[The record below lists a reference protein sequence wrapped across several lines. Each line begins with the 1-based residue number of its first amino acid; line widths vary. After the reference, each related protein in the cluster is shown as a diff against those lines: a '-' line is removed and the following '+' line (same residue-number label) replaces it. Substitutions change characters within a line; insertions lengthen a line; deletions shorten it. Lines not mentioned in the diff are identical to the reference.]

1 MSKQQAFYRQKL
13 TNQAKKRVL
22 NGMPLIQQED
32 CLDLQIV
39 DQWVD
44 FVDEKNQWIAQGY
57 LGEQNKGVGWVLS
70 LTKRPFDQAFFNEK
84 ILLAKQARQHFFT
97 QDLTTAF
104 RLFNGE
110 GDGIGGITVDYYQGY
125 MVISWYN
132 ATIYQFKDL
141 ILNALLAVYPDILG
155 IYEKN
160 RFATKLPETQHIYGQ
175 TAPEPLLIRENGIQY
190 ATYLNEGW
198 MTGIFLDQKEVRGYL
213 SNGFASG
220 KSVLNMFSYTGAFS
234 VAAAMGG
241 ASMTTSVDLAKRSL
255 PKTKEQFSIN
265 GINPATQK
273 IHVMDTFDYFHYA
286 RKKGLKF
293 DLIVLDPPSFARNG
307 KKVFSVAKNY
317 GQLIADSLPILNK
330 QGWIVASTNAANVSS
345 KKFKQMIEQEF
356 KGTVKSY
363 QLLNTFQLPADFA
376 VLPSFVQGN
385 YLKVYVYQINQ

>member
-1 MSKQQAFYRQKL
+1 MSKQQVFYRQKL

-32 CLDLQIV
+32 CLDLQV
-39 DQWVD
+39 VNQWVD
-44 FVDEKNQWIAQGY
+44 FVDEKDQWIAQGY
-57 LGEQNKGVGWVLS
+57 LGKQNKGVGWVLS
-70 LTKRPFDQAFFNEK
+70 LTKQPFDQAFFTEK
-84 ILLAKQARQHFFT
+84 LLSAKKVRQYFFN

-110 GDGIGGITVDYYQGY
+110 GDGIGGVTIDYYQGY
-125 MVISWYN
+125 AVISWYN

-141 ILNALLAVYPDILG
+141 ILAAFLAVYPDILG

-160 RFATKLPETQHIYGQ
+160 RFETQLPETQHIYGQ
-175 TAPEPLLIRENGIQY
+175 LAPEPLIIRENGIQY

-198 MTGIFLDQKEVRGYL
+198 MTGIFLDQKDVRGYL

-234 VAAAMGG
+234 LAAAMGG

-265 GINPATQK
+265 GIDPATQK

-293 DLIVLDPPSFARNG
+293 DLIILDPPSFARNG

-376 VLPSFVQGN
+376 VLPTFAQGN
-385 YLKVYVYQINQ
+385 YLKVFIYQIVQ

>member
-356 KGTVKSY
+356 KETVKSY

>member
-1 MSKQQAFYRQKL
+1 MSKQQVFYRQKL

-22 NGMPLIQQED
+22 NGVPLIQQED
-32 CLDLQIV
+32 CLDLQV
-39 DQWVD
+39 VNQWVD

-57 LGEQNKGVGWVLS
+57 LGKQNKGVGWVLS
-70 LTKRPFDQAFFNEK
+70 LTKQPFDQAFFTEK
-84 ILLAKQARQHFFT
+84 LLSAKKVRQYFFN

-110 GDGIGGITVDYYQGY
+110 GDGIGGVTIDYYQGY
-125 MVISWYN
+125 AVISWYN
-132 ATIYQFKDL
+132 ATIYQFKAL
-141 ILNALLAVYPDILG
+141 ILAAFLAVYPDILG

-160 RFATKLPETQHIYGQ
+160 RFETKLPETQHIYGQ
-175 TAPEPLLIRENGIQY
+175 TAPEPLIIRENGIQY

-198 MTGIFLDQKEVRGYL
+198 MTGIFLDQKDVRGYL

-265 GINPATQK
+265 GIDPATQK

-293 DLIVLDPPSFARNG
+293 DLIILDPPSFARNG

-376 VLPSFVQGN
+376 VRPTFAQGN
-385 YLKVYVYQINQ
+385 YLKVFIYQIVQ